1 MRNEIHR
8 TTEREG
14 QRGSTLIEFALVA
27 TVALTMIFA
36 VIDFSRAAY
45 AYHFVSDAARQAT
58 RWASVHGHSSC
69 ATYPSLCDIQ
79 TTPPVQTYVQGIV
92 PAGLT
97 VCCPTCTN
105 NCSSGPGFLQV
116 SANWPNNAGTGIP
129 AGNSSCNSP
138 THKDNPGCAV
148 QVTVQYTYGFVLPF
162 MPHSN
167 ITMSS
172 TSEMLISQ

>member
-1 MRNEIHR
+1 MKNETHR
-8 TTEREG
+8 IVKREG
-14 QRGSTLIEFALVA
+14 ERGSTLIEFALVA

-58 RWASVHGHSSC
+58 RWASVHGNSSC
-69 ATYPSLCDIQ
+69 STYPSQCKIN
-79 TTPPVQTYVQGIV
+79 TPGPVWTYVGTLA
-92 PAGLT
+92 PAGLY
-97 VCCPTCTN
+97 VCCPNCAV
-105 NCSSGPGFLQV
+105 NCSSGPGYLQV
-116 SANWPNNAGTGIP
+116 SASWPGTAGSGIP
-129 AGNSSCNSP
+129 TGNTSCNPSP
-138 THKDNPGCAV
+138 NDNPGCAV
-148 QVTVQYTYGFVLPF
+148 QVTVQYTYGFMLPF